1 MNEHLKAASERFKIK
16 TSLIN
21 PISISDANI
30 ISELIIATDRLGI
43 YDIKRILEQWKYLK
57 DESIEELLLQFN
69 IDNPKTEENDNKR
82 KFIEFENEIIE
93 VSLIKTIGINQD
105 YNFLIKKMEYKIIIN
120 KDLEEKYMLTN
131 GVFKFLDFDLRNK
144 KLKELK
150 DKLKDFIKII

>member
-1 MNEHLKAASERFKIK
+1 MIITKKQWI
-16 TSLIN
+16 LIAVIVAVMVVDVVITLYGVWFQHGNFYEAN
-21 PISISDANI
+21 PLFAMVGILNTPETFTIG
-30 ISELIIATDRLGI
+30 LI
-43 YDIKRILEQWKYLK
+43 
-57 DESIEELLLQFN
+57 
-69 IDNPKTEENDNKR
+69 
-82 KFIEFENEIIE
+82 
-93 VSLIKTIGINQD
+93 LIKTIGINQD